1 MKFPYLVKHNGV
13 YYPIGTDVPIETTP
27 TADMAVGEVLGKVE
41 IKDDDLVTDDIL
53 EKAFEK
59 KYTEEDLNVPFP
71 TLKKMCKENGIKFSN
86 KDSAEVLRQK
96 LRAL

>member
-41 IKDDDLVTDDIL
+41 IKDDDLVTDD
-53 EKAFEK
+53 K